1 MNKTSFQHPELRNEF
16 DEIIQNGAYGKN
28 TAFCNPQNTGVVDY
42 INNNL
47 EWLNDNKANSNNVY
61 TKAETDNKYLPLS
74 NGAVIKDIVIRND
87 DVDVNNVSA
96 DSFRNVIFRD
106 KNNKTTGILR
116 NIVSQDGSVECFLS
130 AIKTTET
137 GQQVW
142 NTISAKYTAGG
153 SSSFQAGYKEIER
166 VNAFGTN
173 YIRYENGLQICWGSE
188 NITAAKQ
195 FTFPV
200 AFTSGGGVMVSSN
213 ANGYCWATG
222 AGNTSFNFNCSN
234 FGTGINARYI
244 AIGRWK

>member
-1 MNKTSFQHPELRNEF
+1 MQKTSYQKPEIRNSN

-28 TAFCNPQNTGVVDY
+28 TPFCNSQNTGILDF

-47 EWLNDNKANSNNVY
+47 EWLYDNKANKSELNN
-61 TKAETDNKYLPLS
+61 YLPLS
-74 NGAVIKDIVIRND
+74 GGTVSNDIIIKNN

-96 DSFRNVIFRD
+96 DSFRNIIFRD

-130 AIKTTET
+130 AIKTTES

-142 NTISAKYTAGG
+142 NTISAKYTASG

-166 VNAFGTN
+166 VNASSTN
-173 YIRYENGLQICWGSE
+173 YIRFESGLQICWGSE
-188 NITAAKQ
+188 NITATKQ
-195 FTFPV
+195 ITYPA
-200 AFTSGGGVMVSSN
+200 AFIGGRYTLTVSTNS
-213 ANGYCWATG
+213 NGYCWATS
-222 AGNTSFNFNCSN
+222 ADNTSFYFNCSN
-234 FGTGINARYI
+234 FGTGIIARYI